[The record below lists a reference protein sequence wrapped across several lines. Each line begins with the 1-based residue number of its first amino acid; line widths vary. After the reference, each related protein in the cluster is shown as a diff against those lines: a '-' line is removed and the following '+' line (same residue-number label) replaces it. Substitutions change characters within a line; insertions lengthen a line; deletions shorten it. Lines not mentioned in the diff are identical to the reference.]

1 MQKFLNRLNLGKI
14 FQYYLSVVL
23 MIDGTDKF
31 FNLVTYWPNY
41 LAYVVPNTLHVD
53 PVVFLYALGVIEFA
67 IGVVMWFSARWGGLL
82 VAALMVGISVNLLIA
97 GVYLN
102 IVFIDIGLAIAAL
115 ALSQSANPNA
125 VNSKNQTS

>member
-1 MQKFLNRLNLGKI
+1 MQNALNRLNLGKI
-14 FQYYLSVVL
+14 FQYYLSIVL

-41 LAYVVPNTLHVD
+41 LAPQFPELFGISTTTFIY
-53 PVVFLYALGVIEFA
+53 I
-67 IGVVMWFSARWGGLL
+67 IGVVELLIAVILWFSARWGGLL
-82 VAALMVGISVNLLIA
+82 VAALMIGISINLLIA

-102 IVFIDIGLAIAAL
+102 IVFIDIGIAIAAL

-125 VNSKNQTS
+125 QKPKS